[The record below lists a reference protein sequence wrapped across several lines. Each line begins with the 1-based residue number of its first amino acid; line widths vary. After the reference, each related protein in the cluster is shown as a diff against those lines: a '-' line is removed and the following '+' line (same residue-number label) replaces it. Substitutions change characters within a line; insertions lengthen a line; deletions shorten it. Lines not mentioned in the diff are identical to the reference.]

1 MTPDSDLGVV
11 HRAGR
16 IAAAQASIALAAVL
30 LVVGAVVFFVDI
42 RVQEQQ
48 IRSQLSSV
56 ALAADDV
63 TDPPPGMMLVLRD
76 LAGKVAA
83 SAAGIP
89 TAELLG
95 RPAGFSE
102 VRVGGVPYRV
112 VIIDKPQ
119 GRVVALLDLGPY
131 QAGRSR
137 LLLSLGVAELAGI
150 VASIVVVTL
159 LTRRSI
165 RPLAEALALQRRF
178 VADASHELRAPL
190 TVLHTRIQLLGRRF
204 DDGDAEQTKEQIDA
218 LASDTRA
225 LGEVIE
231 DLLASASMTSDNVP
245 QERIDLATVVQ
256 AACGSMAQHA
266 ETAGVSLVVEANGP
280 APLGDPASIGD
291 FVVLGSGSALRRA
304 ITSLVDNA
312 LAHEHRGGTIA
323 VALRRD
329 RDRVLI
335 DVRDDGVGIDPGA
348 METLF
353 NRFSRG
359 QTHTAAGDRPRYG
372 IGLALVREIANAHRG
387 HITVAQT
394 PGGGATFTLTIPAA
408 PVGPLPWPPGE
419 TQRADAD
426 KMRLWR
432 CRPRK

>member
-1 MTPDSDLGVV
+1 MTPDSDLSVV

-16 IAAAQASIALAAVL
+16 TAAVQASLALAAVL
-30 LVVGAVVFFVDI
+30 LVVGAVVYFVDI

-56 ALAADDV
+56 ASAADDA
-63 TDPPPGMMLVLRD
+63 TDPPPGMILVLRD
-76 LAGKVAA
+76 LAGKVQ
-83 SAAGIP
+83 SSTDGIP
-89 TAELLG
+89 AAELLA

-102 VRVGGVPYRV
+102 AQIDGAPYRAGV
-112 VIIDKPQ
+112 VDKPQ

-131 QAGRSR
+131 EAGRSR

-150 VASIVVVTL
+150 MASIAVVTL

-190 TVLHTRIQLLGRRF
+190 TVLHTRIQLLARRI
-204 DDGDAEQTKEQIDA
+204 DGGDAEQTKEQIDA
-218 LASDTRA
+218 LASDTRV

-231 DLLASASMTSDNVP
+231 DLLASATMTSNNAP
-245 QERIDLATVVQ
+245 QDRIDLATVVQ
-256 AACGSMAQHA
+256 AAYENMAQHA
-266 ETAGVSLVVEANGP
+266 ETAGVSLVVEANGT
-280 APLGDPASIGD
+280 APIGD

-304 ITSLVDNA
+304 IASLVDNA

-329 RDRVLI
+329 HDDVRI

-353 NRFSRG
+353 NRFSHG
-359 QTHTAAGDRPRYG
+359 DTHTAAGDRPRYG
-372 IGLALVREIANAHRG
+372 IGLALVREIAHAHRG

-394 PGGGATFTLTIPAA
+394 PGGGATFTLTIPGA
-408 PVGPLPWPPGE
+408 PHDS
-419 TQRADAD
+419 R
-426 KMRLWR
+426 
-432 CRPRK
+432 

>member
-1 MTPDSDLGVV
+1 MRTDSDLSVI

-16 IAAAQASIALAAVL
+16 IAAVQASLALAAVL
-30 LVVGAVVFFVDI
+30 LVVGAVVYLVDI

-48 IRSQLSSV
+48 IRAQLSSV
-56 ALAADDV
+56 ALAADDA
-63 TDPPPGMMLVLRD
+63 TDPPPGMILVLRD
-76 LAGKVAA
+76 LAGKVEA
-83 SAAGIP
+83 SDDGIP
-89 TAELLG
+89 TAELLA
-95 RPAGFSE
+95 RPAGFFE
-102 VRVGGVPYRV
+102 TQINGAPYRAV
-112 VIIDKPQ
+112 VVNKAE
-119 GRVVALLDLGPY
+119 GTVVALLDLGPY
-131 QAGRSR
+131 KAGRSR
-137 LLLSLGVAELAGI
+137 LLVSLGIAELAGI

-165 RPLAEALALQRRF
+165 RPLVEALALQRRF

-190 TVLHTRIQLLGRRF
+190 TVLHTRIQLLARRF
-204 DDGDAEQTKEQIDA
+204 EDGDAQQNREQIEA

-231 DLLASASMTSDNVP
+231 DLLASASMTSGNAP
-245 QERIDLATVVQ
+245 QERIDLASVVQ
-256 AACGSMAQHA
+256 EAYESMAQHA
-266 ETAGVSLVVEANGP
+266 ETAGVNLVVEANGP
-280 APLGDPASIGD
+280 VRVGD

-304 ITSLVDNA
+304 ITSLIDNA

-323 VALRRD
+323 VALKRHHD
-329 RDRVLI
+329 DVLI

-359 QTHTAAGDRPRYG
+359 KTHTAAGDRPRYG
-372 IGLALVREIANAHRG
+372 IGLALVREIAHAHRG

-408 PVGPLPWPPGE
+408 PHE
-419 TQRADAD
+419 S
-426 KMRLWR
+426 
-432 CRPRK
+432 C